1 LLVNRSNAREVWFQA
16 VSNSSWANFGY
27 LVAADIQESA
37 MKELRLLAA
46 SYGIGL
52 IRLNA
57 EDPSESE
64 ILIPARERPDIDWDA
79 CNRLAEE
86 NTDFRDFV
94 SWVRQFHQTDN
105 AKVGNW
111 DLPAAID

>member
-1 LLVNRSNAREVWFQA
+1 
-16 VSNSSWANFGY
+16 
-27 LVAADIQESA
+27 

-64 ILIPARERPDIDWDA
+64 ILIPARERADIDGDA
-79 CNRLAEE
+79 CNRLTLE
-86 NTDFRDFV
+86 NTDFRDFI

-111 DLPAAID
+111 DLPGSHGTPPLYEAME